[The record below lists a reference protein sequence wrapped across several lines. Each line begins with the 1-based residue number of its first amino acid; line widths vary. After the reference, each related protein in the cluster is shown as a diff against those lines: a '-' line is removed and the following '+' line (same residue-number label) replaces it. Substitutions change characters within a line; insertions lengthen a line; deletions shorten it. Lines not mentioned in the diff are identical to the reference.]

1 MRIFAAI
8 ALFLFFSPMVF
19 AQSTKE
25 TMPVYKNGKAP
36 VDARV
41 KDLLARMTPAEK
53 AGQLNQLNGGAFTGP
68 ALNDAGQQGKTKK
81 VREGSVGSMLNV
93 IGASD
98 TRAIQQEAMKS
109 RLGIPL
115 LFGYDVIHGY
125 KTIFPIPLAEAC
137 SWDLALMQKSTSIAA
152 REAAAAGIH
161 WTFAPMC
168 DVGNDPRWGRVMEGA
183 GEDTYLASLASAA
196 RVKGFQ
202 GKLNDNQHVLATVK
216 HFAVYGAVE
225 AGKEYNTVDVSRVQA
240 FNKYLPPYKAAIDAG
255 AATLMNSFN
264 IFEGIPVSGN
274 KFLMTDVLKKKWGF
288 KGFVVSDW
296 NSFGE
301 MISHGYAEDGKDA
314 ALKALQAG
322 SMMDME
328 GKVSGQYLPALL
340 NEKKITM
347 QQLDEAVGK
356 ILEAKF
362 KLGLFEDPY
371 KFSDEAREKQ
381 ELFTASNR
389 AAAREAAQRSV
400 VLLKNNNN
408 ILPINTTAKIALVG
422 LYAKSKEHMFDF
434 WIGQGKSAD
443 AVSLQE
449 ALVAA
454 CPNTSYAN
462 GYFADNS
469 NNEALVAEAV
479 QNAAGAD
486 VIIVNIGLSG
496 KMAGEDR
503 ALTNPIIPSSQVAL
517 LKALRKTNKPVIA
530 VVSAGRPLV
539 LTEAEPLADAI
550 LYGWILGTE
559 HGNALT
565 DVLTG
570 KFNPSAKTVMS
581 FPVSVGQIPVYYNHF
596 NTGRP
601 KETDGMGNWFT
612 RYRDAPNDPQYPFG
626 FGLSYTSFSYENMAL
641 STASLQMKGSLTVTV
656 KLTNTGKYD
665 GEEIAQLYIRD
676 WTASVVRPV
685 KELKK
690 FQKIFL
696 KAGESKMVQFTLN
709 KSDLSFFNAEGN
721 TVVEAGK
728 FSVFVGG
735 NSRDVTEKE
744 FQLTD

>member
-1 MRIFAAI
+1 MKLFTGISV
-8 ALFLFFSPMVF
+8 LLLSSSFLFAQNNSPL
-19 AQSTKE
+19 
-25 TMPVYKNGKAP
+25 MPLYKNAKAT

-41 KDLLARMTPAEK
+41 KDLLGRMTPEEK

-68 ALNDAGQQGKTKK
+68 ALNDVGQQGKSKM
-81 VREGSVGSMLNV
+81 VREGKAGSMLNV
-93 IGASD
+93 IGSSD
-98 TRAIQQEAMKS
+98 TRAIQEEAMKS

-137 SWDLALMQKSTSIAA
+137 SWDPALMEKSASIAA
-152 REAAAAGIH
+152 REASAAGIH
-161 WTFAPMC
+161 WAFAPMC
-168 DVGNDPRWGRVMEGA
+168 DVSNDPRWGRVMEGA
-183 GEDTYLASLASAA
+183 GEDTYLAALASAA

-202 GKLNDNQHVLATVK
+202 GKLNDNEHILATVK

-225 AGKEYNTVDVSRVQA
+225 SGKEYNTVDVSRVQA
-240 FNKYLPPYKAAIDAG
+240 FNKYLPPYKAAVDAG
-255 AATLMNSFN
+255 AATVMNSFN

-301 MISHGYAEDGKDA
+301 MISHGYAADGKDA

-328 GKVSGQYLPALL
+328 GKVSGQYLPELL
-340 NEKKITM
+340 KEKKITL
-347 QQLDEAVGK
+347 QQLDEAAGK
-356 ILEAKF
+356 ILAAKF

-371 KFSDEAREKQ
+371 KFSNEAREKQ
-381 ELFTASNR
+381 QLFTAANR
-389 AAAREAAQRSV
+389 AAAREGAQRSV

-408 ILPINTTAKIALVG
+408 ILPLKATAKIALVG
-422 LYAKSKEHMFDF
+422 LYAKSKEDMFDF

-449 ALVAA
+449 GLAA
-454 CPNTSYAN
+454 AYPNAVFAN
-462 GYFADNS
+462 GYHADNS
-469 NNEALVAEAV
+469 DNDALINEAV
-479 QNAAGAD
+479 QNASAAD

-503 ALTNPIIPSSQVAL
+503 ALTNPVIPSSQIAL

-530 VVSAGRPLV
+530 IVSAGRPLV

-550 LYGWILGTE
+550 LYSWILGTE
-559 HGNALT
+559 HGNAIS

-570 KFNPSAKTVMS
+570 KYNPSAKTVMT
-581 FPVSVGQIPVYYNHF
+581 FPVNVGQIPVYYNHF

-601 KETDGMGNWFT
+601 KETDGMGNWFA
-612 RYRDAPNDPQYPFG
+612 RYRDAPNAPQYPFG
-626 FGLSYTSFSYENMAL
+626 FGLSYTSFSYENML
-641 STASLQMKGSLTVTV
+641 LDKTTMGMNETLTVTV
-656 KLTNTGKYD
+656 TLKNTGKYD
-665 GEEIAQLYIRD
+665 GEEIVQLYIRD

-690 FQKIFL
+690 FQKLLI
-696 KAGESKMVQFTLN
+696 KAGESKTLQFTLS
-709 KSDLSFFNAEGN
+709 KEDLSFFNAEGN
-721 TVVEAGK
+721 KIVEPGK

-744 FQLTD
+744 FQLGN